1 MNKKLVSILAAIM
14 AGVLLVSLMLSLL
27 SSVFANAASSSEIL
41 NQIQQLESEKAV
53 VDAELNKW
61 EALLSNHL
69 KDMQAMIDQKDA
81 IDHQI
86 ALYNDQ
92 INTVTQLV
100 SAYNLLI
107 ADRQEDL
114 DQAEARLEAL
124 NQKYK
129 ARIRAMEEQGS
140 LSYWSVIFNAS
151 SFADLLDR
159 LTMVAEIAAADANRL
174 KQLKEAAQEVE
185 AARADLLEKKQEME
199 ATKRYL
205 QNAQEEM
212 AAKRAEA
219 DKLLADLVAIGDEY
233 NAYIENAEALQ
244 DQLMHELAQK
254 ENEYDQQKYKEW
266 LSTSVPP
273 TTTSAATSV
282 GSGLTGNTVSG
293 VTWYTPTK
301 NFFISSPFGNRV
313 HPITGVYTMHNGI
326 DMAANTGT
334 PVYATRSGI
343 VTVAAYQA
351 GGAGYYVKIDHCDG
365 SGSIYMHMT
374 HSIVAA
380 GDCVSAGQII
390 GYVGSTGG
398 STGPHLHFG
407 ISYKGVY
414 VDPLKYIKV

>member
-1 MNKKLVSILAAIM
+1 
-14 AGVLLVSLMLSLL
+14 
-27 SSVFANAASSSEIL
+27 
-41 NQIQQLESEKAV
+41 
-53 VDAELNKW
+53 
-61 EALLSNHL
+61 
-69 KDMQAMIDQKDA
+69 MQAMIDQKDA

-301 NFFISSPFGNRV
+301 NFFISSTFGNRV

-365 SGSIYMHMT
+365 YGSIYMHMT
-374 HSIVAA
+374 HYIVAA

-407 ISYKGVY
+407 ISYKGTY